1 MNTTNINHNNHKNQ
15 MNHSA
20 DKWPMVTQ
28 AVYAPLVVGGKNGNG
43 EGAATPAP
51 KGEAA
56 HGVQSVYAPLG
67 VGGKNGN
74 GEL

>member
-1 MNTTNINHNNHKNQ
+1 LGVKTALKNFNNKAKMNFKNKNHRNEI
-15 MNHSA
+15 
-20 DKWPMVTQ
+20 V
-28 AVYAPLVVGGKNGNG
+28 

-56 HGVQSVYAPLG
+56 HGEQAVYAPLG

-74 GEL
+74 KEFQQ